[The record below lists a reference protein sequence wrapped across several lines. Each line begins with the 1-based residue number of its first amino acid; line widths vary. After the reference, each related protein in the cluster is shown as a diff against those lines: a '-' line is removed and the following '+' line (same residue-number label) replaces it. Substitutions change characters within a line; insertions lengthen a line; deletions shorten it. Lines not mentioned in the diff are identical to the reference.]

1 MTREMNKIV
10 EQKVQKYENEYPFY
24 MNYDYSNKSWF
35 RMEKIGRIGS
45 DIIEGIFIHP
55 DGKIQKFKQE
65 VGSQP
70 ILKEFI
76 E

>member
-35 RMEKIGRIGS
+35 RMENIGRIGS
-45 DIIEGIFIHP
+45 NIIEGIFIHP

>member
-1 MTREMNKIV
+1 MMNKII
-10 EQKVQKYENEYPFY
+10 EKKVQKYENEYPFY
-24 MNYDYSNKSWF
+24 MNYDYSNKSWL

-45 DIIEGIFIHP
+45 DLIEGIFIHP